1 MAQADRTFASEIKN
15 RSKMKNTDYSL
26 ENLGMMISSESSL
39 NALMDIIGE
48 MGLEIT
54 GVQDA

>member
-1 MAQADRTFASEIKN
+1 
-15 RSKMKNTDYSL
+15 MKNTDYSL
-26 ENLGMMISSESSL
+26 ENRGIISASESSL

>member
-1 MAQADRTFASEIKN
+1 
-15 RSKMKNTDYSL
+15 MKNTDYSL
-26 ENLGMMISSESSL
+26 ENLGMIISSESSL

>member
-1 MAQADRTFASEIKN
+1 
-15 RSKMKNTDYSL
+15 MKNTDYSI

>member
-1 MAQADRTFASEIKN
+1 
-15 RSKMKNTDYSL
+15 MKNTDYSL

-54 GVQDA
+54 GILDN

>member
-1 MAQADRTFASEIKN
+1 
-15 RSKMKNTDYSL
+15 MKNTDYSL

-39 NALMDIIGE
+39 NDLMDIIGE

>member
-1 MAQADRTFASEIKN
+1 
-15 RSKMKNTDYSL
+15 MKNTDYSL